1 MNATRIAIPIS
12 NCFSRY
18 GTKSHSVAHMYDGVR
33 WRWVNVCWQFDA
45 VEAGQTPAETNFAAT
60 LQRHLRQTLHYSCL
74 ILPLYC
80 HHSPALIPEFNGF
93 TTTSHASFQT
103 FLLSILIHQSQK
115 ERISVCIQGG
125 KYVWSI
131 SVVFLSTRSRKMQSL

>member
-1 MNATRIAIPIS
+1 MRETTRKNPENVFMKFRAVKKVNRTDPEHHQDDH
-12 NCFSRY
+12 CFSRY
-18 GTKSHSVAHMYDGVR
+18 GTKSHSVRRGGVKMSECLLTVR
-33 WRWVNVCWQFDA
+33 RR

-80 HHSPALIPEFNGF
+80 HHSPALVPEFNGF

-125 KYVWSI
+125 K
-131 SVVFLSTRSRKMQSL
+131 